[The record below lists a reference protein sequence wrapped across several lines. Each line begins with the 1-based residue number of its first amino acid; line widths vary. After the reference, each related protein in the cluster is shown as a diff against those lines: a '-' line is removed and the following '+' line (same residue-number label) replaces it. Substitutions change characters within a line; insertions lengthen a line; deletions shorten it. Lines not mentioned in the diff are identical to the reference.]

1 MKKGFMLK
9 YQPNNGNMNMDLDER
24 IFNFVIEN
32 AIDVPVVR
40 FYGWTPA
47 CISLGRNQDDDFI
60 DKKFCKKKGVHIV
73 RRLTGGTAL
82 YHDKELSYSFIS
94 PISFLKNGE
103 SVVESCREIGGALSL
118 GFSKLGLNVGFV
130 EEKKKA
136 RRYEYCMSLSTS
148 TDLAYKDKKIVGSAQ
163 YRKDGYLL
171 QQGSILLD
179 YDKFEIHNLFG
190 EKPSDRKIT
199 TLKKVAPKV
208 TGYALEKVFR
218 ESFSEYF
225 EMEFI
230 PIFLE
235 DQNVERLLRQDICV

>member
-82 YHDKELSYSFIS
+82 Y
-94 PISFLKNGE
+94 
-103 SVVESCREIGGALSL
+103 
-118 GFSKLGLNVGFV
+118 
-130 EEKKKA
+130 
-136 RRYEYCMSLSTS
+136 
-148 TDLAYKDKKIVGSAQ
+148 Q
-163 YRKDGYLL
+163 
-171 QQGSILLD
+171 
-179 YDKFEIHNLFG
+179 
-190 EKPSDRKIT
+190 
-199 TLKKVAPKV
+199 
-208 TGYALEKVFR
+208 
-218 ESFSEYF
+218 
-225 EMEFI
+225 
-230 PIFLE
+230 
-235 DQNVERLLRQDICV
+235 